1 MKKERWTL
9 QKHLD
14 RLGWLSL
21 GIHVSSELI
30 DDMVVYGFV
39 NSSIDMI
46 DDSHIN
52 MQKKDA
58 LLGIVDKNCENQVIA
73 NFYMYQ
79 VIPWSDG
86 ETLHQQRVVSPIY
99 TSLKR
104 LEFEKNINL
113 EQLYIPDLIAHPLYN
128 RIRSKDSHCVTV
140 TERQVAQYKPNKD
153 KIDRWA
159 SHNIFIKEGKAYF
172 PIKKDE
178 IILYSFLHQKQPYI
192 SDDDIKSIA
201 QNVLALCR
209 YIHKETGNTRFALY
223 SLDELETE
231 VEV

>member
-1 MKKERWTL
+1 MEKEKWTL

-14 RLGWLSL
+14 RLGWLNL

-46 DDSHIN
+46 DYSHVN

-58 LLGIVDKNCENQVIA
+58 LLGIIDKNCENQVIA

-86 ETLHQQRVVSPIY
+86 ETLHQEDVVSPIF

-104 LEFEKNINL
+104 LDFDKYINL
-113 EQLYIPDLIAHPLYN
+113 EQLYIPDLIAHPLY
-128 RIRSKDSHCVTV
+128 RHIRSREGNGVTV
-140 TERQVAQYKPNKD
+140 TDHQVARYKPNKG
-153 KIDRWA
+153 KLDRW
-159 SHNIFIKEGKAYF
+159 SNHNIFIKEGKAYF
-172 PIKKDE
+172 PIKKGE
-178 IILYSFLHQKQPYI
+178 IVLYSFLHQKQPYI
-192 SDDDIKSIA
+192 SNDDIKSVA

-209 YIHKETGNTRFALY
+209 YVHKETGNTRFALFG
-223 SLDELETE
+223 LDELETK